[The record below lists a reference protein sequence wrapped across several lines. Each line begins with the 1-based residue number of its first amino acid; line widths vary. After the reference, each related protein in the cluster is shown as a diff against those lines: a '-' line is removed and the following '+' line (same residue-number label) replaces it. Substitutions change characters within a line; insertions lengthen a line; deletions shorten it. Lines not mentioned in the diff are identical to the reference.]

1 MHFKI
6 PPRVPLAQLP
16 TPLQMPRGLNQRVS
30 PHQLYVKRDDLTGC
44 ALSGNK
50 VRKLEFIA
58 AEFQAQHSDT
68 VITCGGIQ
76 SNHARATA
84 VVAATLGINSH
95 LVLRGQPHESQGG
108 NLFLDRLVGAQ
119 FTFITPDEYRDQ
131 RDAIMQRI
139 AHELQQQ
146 GKHPYIIPE
155 GASNALGAMGY
166 LNAMQEMQEQ
176 WQAMGLKIDAIVTAV
191 GSGGTY
197 AGLLLGKFYHH
208 LPCDIIGINVCDDA
222 AYFRQRIFGLIQT
235 VKTQFDLD
243 LGIRPED
250 IQMLDGYVGIGY
262 AQSRPE
268 ELALIHEIAR
278 TDGLILDPVY
288 TGKAMYG
295 LLDQLKQGKL
305 ANYQNIL
312 FLHSGGI
319 FGLFPTASQFT
330 F

>member
-1 MHFKI
+1 
-6 PPRVPLAQLP
+6 
-16 TPLQMPRGLNQRVS
+16 
-30 PHQLYVKRDDLTGC
+30 
-44 ALSGNK
+44 
-50 VRKLEFIA
+50 
-58 AEFQAQHSDT
+58 
-68 VITCGGIQ
+68 
-76 SNHARATA
+76 
-84 VVAATLGINSH
+84 
-95 LVLRGQPHESQGG
+95 
-108 NLFLDRLVGAQ
+108 
-119 FTFITPDEYRDQ
+119 
-131 RDAIMQRI
+131 
-139 AHELQQQ
+139 
-146 GKHPYIIPE
+146 
-155 GASNALGAMGY
+155 
-166 LNAMQEMQEQ
+166 MQEMWEQ
-176 WQAMGLKIDAIVTAV
+176 WREMGIKIDAIVTAV

-208 LPCDIIGINVCDDA
+208 LPCAIIGINVCDDA

-243 LGIRPED
+243 LGIRPDD

-278 TDGLILDPVY
+278 TDGLLLDPVY

-295 LLDQLKQGKL
+295 LLDQLKQGRL